1 MTYKV
6 IDRRGERK
14 SEEEASTPSSS
25 KKPVVAPAPAP
36 PKPKQ
41 MFEPL
46 YDRIMVLP
54 DGEEVTAGKI
64 IISQES
70 QEMRSGT
77 VVAVGEGR
85 VKDNGDVVPLRLKPM
100 DKVLF
105 GKYAGSEIRLDG
117 QHVFLV
123 MREAEVFGK
132 VNG

>member
-1 MTYKV
+1 MAYKV

-14 SEEEASTPSSS
+14 SEEEDSTPSSP
-25 KKPVVAPAPAP
+25 KQPVVAPAP

-46 YDRIMVLP
+46 YDRVLILP
-54 DGEEVTAGKI
+54 DAEEVTAGKI
-64 IISQES
+64 IISSES
-70 QEMRSGT
+70 QEMRSGV

-85 VKDNGDVVPLRLKPM
+85 VNDKGEVTPLRLKPS
-100 DKVLF
+100 DRVLF

-117 QHVFLV
+117 TYVFLV
-123 MREAEVFGK
+123 MKELEVFGK

>member
-1 MTYKV
+1 MSKCKI

-14 SEEEASTPSSS
+14 EQEEASTPSS
-25 KKPVVAPAPAP
+25 KPVVPPAP

-41 MFEPL
+41 TFEPL

-54 DGEEVTAGKI
+54 DAEEEVTDSGLFIA
-64 IISQES
+64 QDS
-70 QEMRSGT
+70 QEMRGGT

-85 VKDNGDVVPLRLKPM
+85 VNDKGEVTPLRLKPM
-100 DKVLF
+100 DRILF

-117 QHVFLV
+117 SHVFLV